1 MKLGVSTYS
10 YWHFTPERIPI
21 EHVIEEAARL
31 ELDGVEILH
40 QQMASEANS
49 YLQKLKRLAFIH
61 GLDLYALSIHQG
73 FVSPDAETRQKNIN
87 HTIHCIRLAHEL
99 GIPAIR
105 LNSGRWGTAGS
116 FDELMRMEG
125 HEPVLPGHTEDEAF
139 TWVIAAIEE
148 CLPDAEKSGV
158 ILALENHWGLTC
170 TPEGVN
176 RIVSAIDSEWLK
188 VTMDC
193 GNFLSHSSGEGHR
206 DREVSPTGVHRD
218 QEVSPTG
225 HRDREVSPTVPY
237 EKLAQIAPEAVL
249 VHAKTYYGGGEWYTL
264 ELDYARIGQM
274 LKSVGFQGYVSIE
287 FEGKADA
294 HTGVPQSVELLR
306 DALG

>member
-10 YWHFTPERIPI
+10 YWHFEPERVPI

-40 QQMASEANS
+40 QQMASEANP
-49 YLQKLKRLAFIH
+49 YLQKLKRLAFVH

-73 FVSPDAETRQKNIN
+73 FVSPDEATRQKNIN
-87 HTIHCIRLAHEL
+87 HTVHCIRLAHEL

-105 LNSGRWGTAGS
+105 LNSGRWGTIPS
-116 FDELMRMEG
+116 FDELMKTEG
-125 HEPVLPGHTEDEAF
+125 QEPTLPGYTEDEAF
-139 TWVIAAIEE
+139 EWVIAAIEK
-148 CLPDAEKSGV
+148 CLPDAEKYGV
-158 ILALENHWGLTC
+158 VLGLENHWGLTC

-176 RIVSAIDSEWLK
+176 RIVSAIDSDWLK

-193 GNFLSHSSGEGHR
+193 GNFLS
-206 DREVSPTGVHRD
+206 D
-218 QEVSPTG
+218 
-225 HRDREVSPTVPY
+225 PY
-237 EKLAQIAPEAVL
+237 KKLEQIADEAVL

-264 ELDYARIGQM
+264 DLDYAKIGNI
-274 LKSVGFQGYVSIE
+274 LKDVGFRGYISIE

-294 HTGVPQSVELLR
+294 QVGVPQSVEMLR
-306 DALG
+306 DAIPQ

>member
-10 YWHFTPERIPI
+10 YWHFTPERVPI
-21 EHVIEEAARL
+21 EEVIEAAARL

-40 QQMASEANS
+40 QQMASEATP
-49 YLQKLKRLAFIH
+49 YLQKLKRLSFIH

-73 FVSPDAETRQKNIN
+73 FVSPDSQVRQRNIN
-87 HTIHCIRLAHEL
+87 HTVHCIRLAHEL

-105 LNSGRWGTAGS
+105 LNSGRWGTVKS
-116 FDELMRMEG
+116 FDELMKTEG
-125 HEPVLPGHTEDEAF
+125 QEPTLPGHTVDEAF
-139 TWVIAAIEE
+139 GWVIDSIEE
-148 CLPDAEKSGV
+148 CLPDAEKYGV

-176 RIVSAIDSEWLK
+176 RIVSAINSEWLK

-193 GNFLSHSSGEGHR
+193 GNFLSE
-206 DREVSPTGVHRD
+206 
-218 QEVSPTG
+218 
-225 HRDREVSPTVPY
+225 PY
-237 EKLAQIAPEAVL
+237 QKLEQIAPETVL

-264 ELDYARIGQM
+264 DLDYARIGEI
-274 LKSVGFQGYVSIE
+274 LREVGFQGYVSIE

-294 HTGVPQSVELLR
+294 DVGVPKSVTMLR
-306 DALG
+306 AALDNKSNT

>member
-10 YWHFTPERIPI
+10 YWHFTPERVPI

-40 QQMASEANS
+40 QQMASEANP

-87 HTIHCIRLAHEL
+87 HTVHCIRLAHEL

-116 FDELMRMEG
+116 FNELMRLEG

-139 TWVIAAIEE
+139 TWVLAAIEE
-148 CLPDAEKSGV
+148 CLPDAEKYGV

-193 GNFLSHSSGEGHR
+193 GNFLSHSSAEG
-206 DREVSPTGVHRD
+206 SPTES
-218 QEVSPTG
+218 QA
-225 HRDREVSPTVPY
+225 PTVPY

-264 ELDYARIGQM
+264 EIDYARIGQM

-294 HTGVPQSVELLR
+294 HKGVPQSVTLLR
-306 DALG
+306 GALG

>member
-10 YWHFTPERIPI
+10 YWHFTPERVPI

-31 ELDGVEILH
+31 KLDGVEILH
-40 QQMASEANS
+40 QQMASEANP

-61 GLDLYALSIHQG
+61 GLNLYALSIHQG
-73 FVSPDAETRQKNIN
+73 FVSPDVETRQKNIN
-87 HTIHCIRLAHEL
+87 HTVHCIRLAHEL

-116 FDELMRMEG
+116 FDELMRLEG
-125 HEPVLPGHTEDEAF
+125 QEPALPGHTEDEAF
-139 TWVIAAIEE
+139 TWVIAAIEA
-148 CLPDAEKSGV
+148 CLPDAEKYGV

-193 GNFLSHSSGEGHR
+193 GNFLSHSSTEVYPIGCQ
-206 DREVSPTGVHRD
+206 DREVSPTG
-218 QEVSPTG
+218 G
-225 HRDREVSPTVPY
+225 YRDREVSPTVSY

-294 HTGVPQSVELLR
+294 HTGVQRSVELLR
-306 DALG
+306 GALG

>member
-10 YWHFTPERIPI
+10 YWHFKPERIPI

-40 QQMASEANS
+40 QQMASEANP
-49 YLQKLKRLAFIH
+49 YLQKLKRHAFIH

-73 FVSPDAETRQKNIN
+73 FVSPDEATRQKNIN
-87 HTIHCIRLAHEL
+87 HTVHCIRLAHEL
-99 GIPAIR
+99 GIPSIR
-105 LNSGRWGTAGS
+105 LNSGRWGTVPS
-116 FDELMRMEG
+116 FNELMEVEG
-125 HEPVLPGHTEDEAF
+125 QEPALPGHTEDEAF
-139 TWVIAAIEE
+139 EWVIAAVEK
-148 CLPDAEKSGV
+148 CLPDAEKYGV
-158 ILALENHWGLTC
+158 VLGLENHWGLTC

-193 GNFLSHSSGEGHR
+193 GNFLSN
-206 DREVSPTGVHRD
+206 
-218 QEVSPTG
+218 
-225 HRDREVSPTVPY
+225 PY
-237 EKLAQIAPEAVL
+237 EKLTQIADEAVL

-264 ELDYARIGQM
+264 DLDYAKIGNI
-274 LKSVGFQGYVSIE
+274 LKAAGFQGYVSIE

-294 HTGVPQSVELLR
+294 HIGVPQSVQMLR
-306 DALG
+306 DALFL

>member
-40 QQMASEANS
+40 QQMTSEANS

-218 QEVSPTG
+218 
-225 HRDREVSPTVPY
+225 REVSPTVPY

-294 HTGVPQSVELLR
+294 RTGVQQSVELLR
-306 DALG
+306 GALG

>member
-10 YWHFTPERIPI
+10 YWHFTPERVPI
-21 EHVIEEAARL
+21 EDVLEAAARL

-40 QQMASEANS
+40 QQMASEATP

-73 FVSPDAETRQKNIN
+73 FVSPDPQVRQRNIN
-87 HTIHCIRLAHEL
+87 HTVHCIRLAHEL

-105 LNSGRWGTAGS
+105 LNSGRWGTVKS
-116 FDELMRMEG
+116 FDELMKTEG
-125 HEPVLPGHTEDEAF
+125 QEPTLPGHTVDEAF
-139 TWVIAAIEE
+139 QWVTNAIEE
-148 CLPDAEKSGV
+148 CLPDAERYGV

-176 RIVSAIDSEWLK
+176 RIVSALNSEWLK

-193 GNFLSHSSGEGHR
+193 GNFLSE
-206 DREVSPTGVHRD
+206 
-218 QEVSPTG
+218 
-225 HRDREVSPTVPY
+225 PY
-237 EKLAQIAPEAVL
+237 QKLAQIAPEAVL

-264 ELDYARIGQM
+264 DLDYVKIGEILQE
-274 LKSVGFQGYVSIE
+274 VGFQGYVSIE

-294 HTGVPQSVELLR
+294 EVGVPKSVATLR
-306 DALG
+306 AALQNKSDT